1 MLSRQESQLRKLVL
15 DGIGSQN
22 PRLMGRCVLGGPPS
36 QTGCRH
42 SNQQQQC
49 PCHGS
54 CLGWEAPAP
63 LQPPTLLGVLSSCC
77 AAVVAPEIP
86 PWHSRTLRAGFGHLH
101 FYLKIGAEQQ
111 SEKNL
116 SKAVNKNLIKL
127 RVGSPYRHRQGEAA
141 S

>member
-1 MLSRQESQLRKLVL
+1 MCWEDLPARQVA
-15 DGIGSQN
+15 GIPITSSSA
-22 PRLMGRCVLGGPPS
+22 RAMAAVW
-36 QTGCRH
+36 
-42 SNQQQQC
+42 
-49 PCHGS
+49 
-54 CLGWEAPAP
+54 GWEAPAP

-86 PWHSRTLRAGFGHLH
+86 PWHSRTLRAGFEHLH

-127 RVGSPYRHRQGEAA
+127 RVASPYRHRQGEAA